1 MLFLILLSLVTFI
14 SALVTF
20 IIERSSFNNAPFL
33 ENINSE
39 KPIETSLT
47 IIIPAYNEESNIIN
61 CLKSLSEI
69 KRPSVNFKIIIVDDL
84 STDKTFLEVINLKE
98 KIFKNSKELEI
109 ISSGERPQDK
119 NWVGKNWPCHV
130 GSKKANSE
138 WLLFIDADVILGKNC
153 IHNALYKSCKDNIDL
168 LSLAPKVN
176 CNCLAEW
183 MVQPIMTSLLMIGFP
198 IADTNDSRN
207 NTSFAAGPF
216 MLFKSES
223 YKLIGGHEDTFD
235 EVVEDIALAKK
246 IKNKNLK
253 LNFLIAI
260 KDISINMYDDLNSLI
275 EGWSK
280 NWFLGLEKD
289 LFRSISGSIFVFLN
303 FTVPWLLFFISLIVL
318 LNNYSLKILCTT
330 LISSLALFTY
340 LFKRI
345 WLKAKYEIPSKYW
358 YLNGVGGIIVF
369 YISLLSIYKT
379 YTGNGW
385 TWKGRNLF
393 KN

>member
-1 MLFLILLSLVTFI
+1 MSFLLLLSIFTFI
-14 SALVTF
+14 SALGTF
-20 IIERSSFNNAPFL
+20 IIERYSFINAPFL
-33 ENINSE
+33 QNINSE

-47 IIIPAYNEESNIIN
+47 IIIPAYNEELNIAK

-69 KRPSVNFKIIIVDDL
+69 KRPSVNFQILVVDDL
-84 STDKTFLEVINLKE
+84 STDKTFLEAKNLKE
-98 KIFKNSKELEI
+98 NIFKNSKELEI
-109 ISSGERPQDK
+109 ISSGKRPEDK
-119 NWVGKNWPCHV
+119 NWVGKNWPCYV
-130 GSKKANSE
+130 GSKKINSE
-138 WLLFIDADVILGKNC
+138 WILFIDADVILGKNC
-153 IHNALYKSCKDNIDL
+153 IYNALFKAREDNIDL

-198 IADTNDSRN
+198 ISDTNDSRN

-216 MLFKSES
+216 MLFKKES
-223 YKLIGGHEDTFD
+223 YELIGGHEGTFD

-246 IKNKNLK
+246 IKNRNLK

-260 KDISINMYDDLNSLI
+260 KDISLNMYQDFNSLI

-303 FTVPWLLFFISLIVL
+303 FSLPWLLFFISLIIL
-318 LNNYSLKILCTT
+318 FNNYSLNILCTT
-330 LISSLALFTY
+330 LFSFLALCTY

-345 WLKAKYEIPSKYW
+345 WLKVKYEIPSKYW
-358 YLNGVGGIIVF
+358 YLNGIGGIIVF

-385 TWKGRNLF
+385 TWKGRNLS
-393 KN
+393 KG

>member
-1 MLFLILLSLVTFI
+1 MFFLLLLSIFTFI
-14 SALVTF
+14 SALGTF
-20 IIERSSFNNAPFL
+20 IIERYSFSKAPFL
-33 ENINSE
+33 KNISSE

-47 IIIPAYNEESNIIN
+47 VIIPAYNEELNIVK

-69 KRPSVNFKIIIVDDL
+69 KRPSVNFKILVVDDL
-84 STDKTFLEVINLKE
+84 STDKTFLEAKNLKE
-98 KIFKNSKELEI
+98 EIFKNSKELEI
-109 ISSGERPQDK
+109 ISSGKRPEDK
-119 NWVGKNWPCHV
+119 NWVGKNWPCYV
-130 GSKKANSE
+130 GSKKINSE
-138 WLLFIDADVILGKNC
+138 WILFIDADVILGKNC
-153 IHNALYKSCKDNIDL
+153 IYNALFKAREDNIDL

-198 IADTNDSRN
+198 ISDTNDSRN

-216 MLFKSES
+216 MLFKKES
-223 YKLIGGHEDTFD
+223 YELIGGHEGTFD

-246 IKNKNLK
+246 IKNRNLK

-260 KDISINMYDDLNSLI
+260 KDISLNMYQDLNSLI

-303 FTVPWLLFFISLIVL
+303 FSVPWLLFFISLILL
-318 LNNYSLKILCTT
+318 LNNYSLKVLCTT
-330 LISSLALFTY
+330 LISFLALCTY

-358 YLNGVGGIIVF
+358 YLNGIGGIIVF

-393 KN
+393 KG

>member
-1 MLFLILLSLVTFI
+1 MFFLLLLSIFTFI
-14 SALVTF
+14 SALSTF
-20 IIERSSFNNAPFL
+20 IIERYRFINAPFL
-33 ENINSE
+33 QNINSE

-47 IIIPAYNEESNIIN
+47 IIIPAYNEELNIAK

-69 KRPSVNFKIIIVDDL
+69 KRPSVNFKILVVDDL
-84 STDKTFLEVINLKE
+84 STDKTFLEAKNLKE
-98 KIFKNSKELEI
+98 NIFKNSKELEI
-109 ISSGERPQDK
+109 ISSGKRPEDK
-119 NWVGKNWPCHV
+119 NWVGKNWPCYV
-130 GSKKANSE
+130 GSKKINSE
-138 WLLFIDADVILGKNC
+138 WILFIDADVILGKNC
-153 IHNALYKSCKDNIDL
+153 IYNALFKAREDNIDL

-198 IADTNDSRN
+198 ISDTNDSRN

-216 MLFKSES
+216 MLFKKES
-223 YKLIGGHEDTFD
+223 YELIGGHEGTFD
-235 EVVEDIALAKK
+235 EVVEDIAL
-246 IKNKNLK
+246 
-253 LNFLIAI
+253 
-260 KDISINMYDDLNSLI
+260 NMYQDFNSLI

-303 FTVPWLLFFISLIVL
+303 FSLPWLLFFISLIIL
-318 LNNYSLKILCTT
+318 FNNYSLNILCTT
-330 LISSLALFTY
+330 LFSFLALCTY

-345 WLKAKYEIPSKYW
+345 WLKVKYEIPSKYW
-358 YLNGVGGIIVF
+358 YLNGIGGLIVF

-385 TWKGRNLF
+385 TWKGRNLS
-393 KN
+393 KG